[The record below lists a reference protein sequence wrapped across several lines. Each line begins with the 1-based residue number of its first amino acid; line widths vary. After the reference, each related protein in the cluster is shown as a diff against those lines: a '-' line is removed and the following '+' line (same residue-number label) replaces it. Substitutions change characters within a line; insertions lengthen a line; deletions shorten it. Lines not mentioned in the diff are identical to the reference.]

1 MTRMIELVFNV
12 TESAKG
18 KVFNMLVTTKTTLS
32 TENKC
37 HCLTLQSATYL
48 IELAGNQEEA
58 DSRVILQRLN
68 AIESDKEESVII

>member
-37 HCLTLQSATYL
+37 HCLTL
-48 IELAGNQEEA
+48 
-58 DSRVILQRLN
+58 
-68 AIESDKEESVII
+68 